1 MFENS
6 IFNLSTVCCDAR
18 LCVVYLF
25 YAVMMSVCLVVYFL
39 IIALF
44 IFLLSSLAQLLQ
56 TKQIFP
62 KHSGQEVADSID
74 LRI

>member
-6 IFNLSTVCCDAR
+6 LFSLTTVCC
-18 LCVVYLF
+18 VF
-25 YAVMMSVCLVVYFL
+25 IYAVMLSVCLVVYFL

-44 IFLLSSLAQLLQ
+44 IFLLGSLAQLLQ

-62 KHSGQEVADSID
+62 KHSGLEVVDSID